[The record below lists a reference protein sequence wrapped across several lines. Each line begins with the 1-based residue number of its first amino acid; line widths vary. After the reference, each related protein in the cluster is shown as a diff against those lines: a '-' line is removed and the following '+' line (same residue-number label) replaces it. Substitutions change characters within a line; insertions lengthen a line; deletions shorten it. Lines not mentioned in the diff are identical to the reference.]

1 MAPDRQDA
9 THRPQPLHKI
19 GLISALPENGPSSV
33 KEGAEYGHMEIQTP
47 QELQMGGSVLAT
59 IPLVYTFPWA
69 KIVTARDAA
78 ALPWAMDS
86 SIGFG

>member
-9 THRPQPLHKI
+9 THKPHPLHKI
-19 GLISALPENGPSSV
+19 GLISALPTNGPSSV

-47 QELQMGGSVLAT
+47 HELQMGCSVLAT
-59 IPLVYTFPWA
+59 VPLVCTVSWA
-69 KIVTARDAA
+69 KSVIARDAA
-78 ALPWAMDS
+78 ALPWATAS